1 MGTNMPITMSSCLVD
16 MGLAAWFGGDE
27 HGDEQVRQVART
39 SALSVP
45 YEYRTI
51 LLHISVAKYPS
62 RVVNE
67 ALNNVLPRQ

>member
-1 MGTNMPITMSSCLVD
+1 MRAVTMSSCLVD
-16 MGLAAWFGGDE
+16 MGLASYYAGDE
-27 HGDEQVRQVART
+27 KVRQVARA

-45 YEYRTI
+45 YRFRAV
-51 LLHISVAKYPS
+51 LMHISIAKYPG